1 MQTSHLLVMSN
12 VIEVSLCKSVTGDW
26 LLLDISGDEHD
37 DFSRGIIR
45 KRIENTLKGRILLL
59 SIAER

>member
-1 MQTSHLLVMSN
+1 MSN